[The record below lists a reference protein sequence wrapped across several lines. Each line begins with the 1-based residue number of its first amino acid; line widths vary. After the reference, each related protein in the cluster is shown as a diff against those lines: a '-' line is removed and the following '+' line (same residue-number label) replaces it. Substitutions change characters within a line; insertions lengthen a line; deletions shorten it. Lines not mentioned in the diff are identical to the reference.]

1 MPDNMM
7 TINQMYRMLNVWT
20 HRIRHS
26 DRFIERYSGAQ
37 RALLAYLSLDLLME
51 DDGFVLLIADGRG
64 EHALAPETAEYLR
77 QWGVRDIPDIIDR
90 ARILYQ
96 QHGEAIQAA
105 ARNGVGVLVLVSAAQ
120 ANTDSRFFYMRMKG
134 QLENAVRALP
144 FAKTVILRPPMLVR
158 DHSDRPSEI
167 LTVKLLRG
175 LNAIGLFRSQKPM
188 PTDTLARVM
197 CHAAAEFPEGVHIL
211 EAADI

>member
-77 QWGVRDIPDIIDR
+77 QWGVRDTPDIIDR
-90 ARILYQ
+90 ARALHQ
-96 QHGEAIQAA
+96 QHGATIQTATPNSSIEKLRIQFPQFDELDADYCLVSEDDFCTVCPYIRRHPAEFAELTAA
-105 ARNGVGVLVLVSAAQ
+105 AG
-120 ANTDSRFFYMRMKG
+120 
-134 QLENAVRALP
+134 
-144 FAKTVILRPPMLVR
+144 
-158 DHSDRPSEI
+158 EI
-167 LTVKLLRG
+167 G
-175 LNAIGLFRSQKPM
+175 SPM
-188 PTDTLARVM
+188 PPLD
-197 CHAAAEFPEGVHIL
+197 
-211 EAADI
+211 D

>member
-26 DRFIERYSGAQ
+26 DRFIERYSSAQ

-77 QWGVRDIPDIIDR
+77 QWGVRDTPDIIDR
-90 ARILYQ
+90 ARTLYQ

-105 ARNGVGVLVLVSAAQ
+105 ARNGSSIEELRAQFPQFDELDADYCLVCEDDFCTVCPYVRRHPAEFAELTAA
-120 ANTDSRFFYMRMKG
+120 AG
-134 QLENAVRALP
+134 
-144 FAKTVILRPPMLVR
+144 
-158 DHSDRPSEI
+158 EI
-167 LTVKLLRG
+167 G
-175 LNAIGLFRSQKPM
+175 SPM
-188 PTDTLARVM
+188 PPLD
-197 CHAAAEFPEGVHIL
+197 
-211 EAADI
+211 D

>member
-26 DRFIERYSGAQ
+26 DRFIERYSSAQ

-77 QWGVRDIPDIIDR
+77 PWGVRDTPDIIDR
-90 ARILYQ
+90 ARTLYQ

-105 ARNGVGVLVLVSAAQ
+105 ARNGSSIEELRAQFPQFDELDADYCLVCEDDFCTVCPYVRRHPAEFAELTAA
-120 ANTDSRFFYMRMKG
+120 AG
-134 QLENAVRALP
+134 
-144 FAKTVILRPPMLVR
+144 
-158 DHSDRPSEI
+158 EI
-167 LTVKLLRG
+167 G
-175 LNAIGLFRSQKPM
+175 SPM
-188 PTDTLARVM
+188 PPLD
-197 CHAAAEFPEGVHIL
+197 
-211 EAADI
+211 D

>member
-20 HRIRHS
+20 PRIRHS

-64 EHALAPETAEYLR
+64 EHALSHETAEYLR
-77 QWGVRDIPDIIDR
+77 QWGVCDTPNIIDR

-105 ARNGVGVLVLVSAAQ
+105 ARNGS
-120 ANTDSRFFYMRMKG
+120 SI
-134 QLENAVRALP
+134 E
-144 FAKTVILRPPMLVR
+144 
-158 DHSDRPSEI
+158 
-167 LTVKLLRG
+167 
-175 LNAIGLFRSQKPM
+175 
-188 PTDTLARVM
+188 
-197 CHAAAEFPEGVHIL
+197 
-211 EAADI
+211 

>member
-77 QWGVRDIPDIIDR
+77 KWGVRDTPDIIDR
-90 ARILYQ
+90 ARTLYQ

-105 ARNGVGVLVLVSAAQ
+105 ARNGSSIEELRAQ
-120 ANTDSRFFYMRMKG
+120 
-134 QLENAVRALP
+134 
-144 FAKTVILRPPMLVR
+144 
-158 DHSDRPSEI
+158 
-167 LTVKLLRG
+167 
-175 LNAIGLFRSQKPM
+175 
-188 PTDTLARVM
+188 
-197 CHAAAEFPEGVHIL
+197 FPQFDEL
-211 EAADI
+211 DADY

>member
-26 DRFIERYSGAQ
+26 DRFIERYSDAQ

-77 QWGVRDIPDIIDR
+77 QWGVRDTPDIIDR
-90 ARILYQ
+90 ARTLYQ

-105 ARNGVGVLVLVSAAQ
+105 ARNGSSIEELRAQFPQFDELDADYCLVCEDDFCTVCPYVRRHPAEFAELTAA
-120 ANTDSRFFYMRMKG
+120 AG
-134 QLENAVRALP
+134 
-144 FAKTVILRPPMLVR
+144 
-158 DHSDRPSEI
+158 EI
-167 LTVKLLRG
+167 G
-175 LNAIGLFRSQKPM
+175 SPM
-188 PTDTLARVM
+188 PPLDA
-197 CHAAAEFPEGVHIL
+197 
-211 EAADI
+211 

>member
-1 MPDNMM
+1 MSDNMM

-26 DRFIERYSGAQ
+26 DRFIERYSGSQ

-64 EHALAPETAEYLR
+64 KHAIAPETAEYLR
-77 QWGVRDIPDIIDR
+77 QWGVRDTPDIIDR

-105 ARNGVGVLVLVSAAQ
+105 ARNGSSIEELRAQFPQFDELDADYCLVCEDDFCTVCPYVRRHPAEFAELTAA
-120 ANTDSRFFYMRMKG
+120 AG
-134 QLENAVRALP
+134 
-144 FAKTVILRPPMLVR
+144 
-158 DHSDRPSEI
+158 EI
-167 LTVKLLRG
+167 G
-175 LNAIGLFRSQKPM
+175 SPM
-188 PTDTLARVM
+188 PPLD
-197 CHAAAEFPEGVHIL
+197 
-211 EAADI
+211 D

>member
-1 MPDNMM
+1 MSDNMM

-26 DRFIERYSGAQ
+26 DRFIERYSSAQ

-77 QWGVRDIPDIIDR
+77 QWGVRDTPDIIDR
-90 ARILYQ
+90 ARTLYQ

-105 ARNGVGVLVLVSAAQ
+105 ARNGSSIEELRAQFPQFDELDADYCLVCEDDFCTVCPYVRRHPAEFAELTAA
-120 ANTDSRFFYMRMKG
+120 AG
-134 QLENAVRALP
+134 
-144 FAKTVILRPPMLVR
+144 
-158 DHSDRPSEI
+158 EI
-167 LTVKLLRG
+167 G
-175 LNAIGLFRSQKPM
+175 SPM
-188 PTDTLARVM
+188 PPLD
-197 CHAAAEFPEGVHIL
+197 
-211 EAADI
+211 D

>member
-26 DRFIERYSGAQ
+26 NRFIERYSGAQ

-77 QWGVRDIPDIIDR
+77 QWGVRDTPDIIDR

-96 QHGEAIQAA
+96 QHGA
-105 ARNGVGVLVLVSAAQ
+105 ARGDGHRQWPAHAPRTPPATSAHAPHPHPGG
-120 ANTDSRFFYMRMKG
+120 TEDSSASRRRYAG
-134 QLENAVRALP
+134 
-144 FAKTVILRPPMLVR
+144 
-158 DHSDRPSEI
+158 
-167 LTVKLLRG
+167 
-175 LNAIGLFRSQKPM
+175 
-188 PTDTLARVM
+188 
-197 CHAAAEFPEGVHIL
+197 
-211 EAADI
+211 

>member
-1 MPDNMM
+1 MSNNMM
-7 TINQMYRMLNVWT
+7 TINQMYRMLHVWT

-26 DRFIERYSGAQ
+26 DRFIERYSSAQ

-77 QWGVRDIPDIIDR
+77 QWGVRDTPDIIDR

-105 ARNGVGVLVLVSAAQ
+105 ARNGSSIEELRAQFPQFDELDADYCLVCEDDFCTVCPYVRRHPAEFAELTAA
-120 ANTDSRFFYMRMKG
+120 AG
-134 QLENAVRALP
+134 
-144 FAKTVILRPPMLVR
+144 
-158 DHSDRPSEI
+158 EI
-167 LTVKLLRG
+167 G
-175 LNAIGLFRSQKPM
+175 SPM
-188 PTDTLARVM
+188 PPLD
-197 CHAAAEFPEGVHIL
+197 
-211 EAADI
+211 D

>member
-51 DDGFVLLIADGRG
+51 DDGFVVLIADGRG

-77 QWGVRDIPDIIDR
+77 QWGVRDTPDIIDR
-90 ARILYQ
+90 ARALHQ
-96 QHGEAIQAA
+96 QHGATIQTATPNSSIEKLRIQFPQFDELDADYCLVCEDDFCTVCSYIRRHPAEFAELTAA
-105 ARNGVGVLVLVSAAQ
+105 AGESGS
-120 ANTDSRFFYMRMKG
+120 
-134 QLENAVRALP
+134 
-144 FAKTVILRPPMLVR
+144 
-158 DHSDRPSEI
+158 
-167 LTVKLLRG
+167 
-175 LNAIGLFRSQKPM
+175 PM
-188 PTDTLARVM
+188 PPLDA
-197 CHAAAEFPEGVHIL
+197 
-211 EAADI
+211 

>member
-1 MPDNMM
+1 MSDNMM

-26 DRFIERYSGAQ
+26 DRFIERYSSAQ

-77 QWGVRDIPDIIDR
+77 QWGVRDTPDIIDR

-105 ARNGVGVLVLVSAAQ
+105 ARNGSSIEELRAQFPQFDELDADYCLVCEDDFCTVCPYVRRHPTEFAELTAA
-120 ANTDSRFFYMRMKG
+120 AGD
-134 QLENAVRALP
+134 
-144 FAKTVILRPPMLVR
+144 
-158 DHSDRPSEI
+158 
-167 LTVKLLRG
+167 
-175 LNAIGLFRSQKPM
+175 IGSPM
-188 PTDTLARVM
+188 PPLDA
-197 CHAAAEFPEGVHIL
+197 
-211 EAADI
+211 

>member
-1 MPDNMM
+1 MSDNMM

-26 DRFIERYSGAQ
+26 DRFIERYSDAQ

-77 QWGVRDIPDIIDR
+77 QWGVRDTPDIIDR
-90 ARILYQ
+90 ARTLYQ

-105 ARNGVGVLVLVSAAQ
+105 ARNGSSIEELRAQFPKFDELDADYCLVCEDDFCTVCPYVRRHPAEFAELTAA
-120 ANTDSRFFYMRMKG
+120 AG
-134 QLENAVRALP
+134 
-144 FAKTVILRPPMLVR
+144 
-158 DHSDRPSEI
+158 EI
-167 LTVKLLRG
+167 G
-175 LNAIGLFRSQKPM
+175 SPM
-188 PTDTLARVM
+188 PPLDA
-197 CHAAAEFPEGVHIL
+197 
-211 EAADI
+211 

>member
-1 MPDNMM
+1 MSDNMM

-26 DRFIERYSGAQ
+26 DRFIERYSSAQ

-77 QWGVRDIPDIIDR
+77 QWGVRDTPDIIDR
-90 ARILYQ
+90 ARTLYQ

-105 ARNGVGVLVLVSAAQ
+105 ARNGSSIEELRAQFPQFDELDADYCLVCEDDFCTVCPYVRRHPAEFAELTAA
-120 ANTDSRFFYMRMKG
+120 AG
-134 QLENAVRALP
+134 
-144 FAKTVILRPPMLVR
+144 
-158 DHSDRPSEI
+158 EI
-167 LTVKLLRG
+167 G
-175 LNAIGLFRSQKPM
+175 SPM
-188 PTDTLARVM
+188 PPLDA
-197 CHAAAEFPEGVHIL
+197 
-211 EAADI
+211 

>member
-1 MPDNMM
+1 MSDNMM

-26 DRFIERYSGAQ
+26 DRFIERYSDAQ

-77 QWGVRDIPDIIDR
+77 QWGVRDTPDIIDR
-90 ARILYQ
+90 ARTLYQ

-105 ARNGVGVLVLVSAAQ
+105 ARNGSSIEELRAQFPQFDELDADYCLVCEDDFCTVCPYVRRHPAEFAELTAA
-120 ANTDSRFFYMRMKG
+120 AG
-134 QLENAVRALP
+134 
-144 FAKTVILRPPMLVR
+144 
-158 DHSDRPSEI
+158 EI
-167 LTVKLLRG
+167 G
-175 LNAIGLFRSQKPM
+175 SPM
-188 PTDTLARVM
+188 PPLDA
-197 CHAAAEFPEGVHIL
+197 
-211 EAADI
+211 